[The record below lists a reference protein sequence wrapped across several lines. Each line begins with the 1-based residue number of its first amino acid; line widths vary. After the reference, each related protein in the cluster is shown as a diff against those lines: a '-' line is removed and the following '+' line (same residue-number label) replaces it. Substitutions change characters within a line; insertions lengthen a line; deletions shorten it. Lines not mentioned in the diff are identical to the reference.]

1 MCVFKTQR
9 SWVCYGSQL
18 GRVCNMC
25 VCKKEL
31 TRVEER
37 ERVCVCGPT
46 EREKERK
53 EWGLRG
59 NGKELLKRK

>member
-1 MCVFKTQR
+1 
-9 SWVCYGSQL
+9 
-18 GRVCNMC
+18 MC